1 MASYPYGKDIVCA
14 WVRENFSTDSLILD
28 VGACDGAWRRLLH
41 EYNRMDAVEAFKP
54 HMEKLGAYR
63 NAYNVDIRDY
73 RYVWYDLIIFGDV
86 IEHLSP
92 EDAQAVLDYA
102 KPRCRDMIVAVPFLF
117 EQGEIYG
124 NKWERHIQ
132 DDLTPD
138 LFDERFPGF
147 AALCRPVEDY
157 CYYHWGDKH

>member
-1 MASYPYGKDIVCA
+1 MASYPYGKDIVCE

-28 VGACDGAWRRLLH
+28 VGACDGVWRRLLH
-41 EYNRMDAVEAFKP
+41 EYNRMDAVEAFAP
-54 HMEKLGAYR
+54 HMAKLGSYR

-92 EDAQAVLDYA
+92 EDARAVLDYA
-102 KPRCRDMIVAVPFLF
+102 KPRCRDMIVAVPFQYK
-117 EQGEIYG
+117 QGEIYG

-132 DDLTPD
+132 DDLTPE
-138 LFDERFPGF
+138 LFDDRFPGF
-147 AALCRPVEDY
+147 TVLCRPTEDY
-157 CYYHWGDKH
+157 CYYHRGDRH